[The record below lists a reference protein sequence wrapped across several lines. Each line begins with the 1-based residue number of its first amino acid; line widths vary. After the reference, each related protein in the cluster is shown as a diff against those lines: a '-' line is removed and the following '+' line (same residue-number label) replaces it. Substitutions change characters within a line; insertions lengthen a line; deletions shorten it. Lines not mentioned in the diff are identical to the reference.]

1 MMFAVSK
8 RDDLQS
14 FFLPLIVFFFIFVQH
29 HEDIFNYFWCCK
41 LEKRI
46 CVEASMGATGV
57 ELGVAGVGFGAAGV
71 GLSFP
76 AWGSEYIPASQGL

>member
-1 MMFAVSK
+1 
-8 RDDLQS
+8 
-14 FFLPLIVFFFIFVQH
+14 
-29 HEDIFNYFWCCK
+29 
-41 LEKRI
+41 
-46 CVEASMGATGV
+46 MGATGV